1 MDECFN
7 LEHLM
12 TRKECME
19 YRRACFQ
26 YMINR
31 GIIPSSEECSDWA
44 MRELV
49 FSHYGPYE
57 FMMKDENAK
66 RMGIPVPL
74 FNLVYHDCFILPWPM
89 DQKNE
94 DYMLYALLNG
104 GIPYVVRNAPYDNV
118 DGNFGSDGLSIE
130 DRIKRANVVLDFYQ
144 KN

>member
-1 MDECFN
+1 MEMDECFN
-7 LEHLM
+7 PEHLM

-57 FMMKDENAK
+57 FMMKDENEK
-66 RMGIPVPL
+66 RW
-74 FNLVYHDCFILPWPM
+74 VYLYLYLILCIMIVFILPWPM
-89 DQKNE
+89 DQKMKTTCCMH
-94 DYMLYALLNG
+94 Y
-104 GIPYVVRNAPYDNV
+104 
-118 DGNFGSDGLSIE
+118 
-130 DRIKRANVVLDFYQ
+130 
-144 KN
+144 